1 MLDPQL
7 DKMDCNIYQF
17 LFKVSIFYVPSID
30 TLNSVY
36 NWECSYVVRCL
47 CPCIYHYLVTSRNLE
62 YLEYYALH
70 CKKIYICSTQHVFV
84 FMVSMC
90 LCVYGKQLCV
100 FATFSFIFGLTRKP
114 QFTGFNHPSIVTYL
128 HPLSTRKVT
137 KMYHPTLTG
146 RCLCLPLGWCL
157 R

>member
-1 MLDPQL
+1 MCQVQTLL
-7 DKMDCNIYQF
+7 T
-17 LFKVSIFYVPSID
+17 VSIIGNALMLLDVCVLVYIIIWSLVETQNTQSIM
-30 TLNSVY
+30 
-36 NWECSYVVRCL
+36 L
-47 CPCIYHYLVTSRNLE
+47 CT
-62 YLEYYALH
+62 A
-70 CKKIYICSTQHVFV
+70 KKIYICSTQYVFV

-146 RCLCLPLGWCL
+146 RCLCLPLRWCL